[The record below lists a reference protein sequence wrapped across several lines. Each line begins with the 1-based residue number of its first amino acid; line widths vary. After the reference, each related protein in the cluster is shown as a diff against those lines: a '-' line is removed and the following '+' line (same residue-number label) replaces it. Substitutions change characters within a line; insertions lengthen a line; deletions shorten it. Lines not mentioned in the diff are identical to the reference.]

1 MATPVASQLHSISG
15 QSHSHDGIRRV
26 WTAPDRAFRAA
37 VAGIVLGWAVAG
49 CGDGEPAPKKID
61 VSAQV
66 AALKGDNDA
75 KAGAL
80 AELAAG
86 GPNSAGAVKEI
97 IPLLKS
103 EDPVLR
109 RLAAYAL
116 GQIGAPAKD
125 AVPGLTAMLQDPDSN
140 AVTAAINALRSI
152 DPSKAPAEN
161 IPNVTQ

>member
-1 MATPVASQLHSISG
+1 MG
-15 QSHSHDGIRRV
+15 SHSSHPKTSPHTGFPRRL
-26 WTAPDRAFRAA
+26 ARSLAL
-37 VAGIVLGWAVAG
+37 GLLIGVLPSG
-49 CGDGEPAPKKID
+49 CGESGPAAKKID

-66 AALKGDNDA
+66 AALKGDNDS
-75 KAGAL
+75 KAAAL
-80 AELAAG
+80 SELAAG
-86 GPNSAGAVKEI
+86 GPNAAAAVKDI

-125 AVPGLTAMLQDPDSN
+125 ALPGLTQMLQDPDSN
-140 AVTAAINALRSI
+140 AVTAAINAIREI

>member
-1 MATPVASQLHSISG
+1 MGHAPLHTEPASQ
-15 QSHSHDGIRRV
+15 
-26 WTAPDRAFRAA
+26 
-37 VAGIVLGWAVAG
+37 AGIFRRFSPALVLALLVGALTSG
-49 CGDGEPAPKKID
+49 CGESGPAPKKVD

-75 KAGAL
+75 KAAAL
-80 AELAAG
+80 SELAAG
-86 GPNSAGAVKEI
+86 GPNAAAAVKDI

-125 AVPGLTAMLQDPDSN
+125 ALPALTQMLQDPDSN
-140 AVTAAINALRSI
+140 AVTAAINAIREI

>member
-1 MATPVASQLHSISG
+1 MAHTVVPASRHTFPTIDVGGDILRSWNAA
-15 QSHSHDGIRRV
+15 RRIV
-26 WTAPDRAFRAA
+26 RTTL
-37 VAGIVLGWAVAG
+37 AGLVLGMVVVG
-49 CGDGEPAPKKID
+49 CGDGEPAPKKVD

-75 KAGAL
+75 KAAAL

-116 GQIGAPAKD
+116 GEIGAPAKD
-125 AVPGLTAMLQDPDSN
+125 AVPGLTAMLQDPDGN
-140 AVTAAINALRSI
+140 AVTAAINALRAI

>member
-1 MATPVASQLHSISG
+1 MDPLSVPSPDPVPGTPKFRTVCH
-15 QSHSHDGIRRV
+15 RV
-26 WTAPDRAFRAA
+26 FMT
-37 VAGIVLGWAVAG
+37 VTTGLLVGLGAAG
-49 CGDGEPAPKKID
+49 CGDSEPAPKKVD

-75 KAGAL
+75 KAAAL
-80 AELAAG
+80 SELAAG
-86 GPNSAGAVKEI
+86 GPNAAGAVKEI

-103 EDPVLR
+103 DDPVVR

-116 GQIGAPAKD
+116 GQIGAPAKE
-125 AVPGLTAMLQDPDSN
+125 AVPGLTAMLQDPDGN
-140 AVTAAINALRSI
+140 AITAAINALRAI

>member
-1 MATPVASQLHSISG
+1 MDHPVVSSLHPAREIPQSQTGFHRALLAVSTGLLLGLAT
-15 QSHSHDGIRRV
+15 
-26 WTAPDRAFRAA
+26 
-37 VAGIVLGWAVAG
+37 AG
-49 CGDGEPAPKKID
+49 CGDSEPAAKKID

-75 KAGAL
+75 KAAAL

-97 IPLLKS
+97 IPLMKS
-103 EDPVLR
+103 DDPVLR

-116 GQIGAPAKD
+116 GQIGAPAKE
-125 AVPGLTAMLQDPDSN
+125 AVPGLTAMLQDPDGN
-140 AVTAAINALRSI
+140 AVTAAINALRAI